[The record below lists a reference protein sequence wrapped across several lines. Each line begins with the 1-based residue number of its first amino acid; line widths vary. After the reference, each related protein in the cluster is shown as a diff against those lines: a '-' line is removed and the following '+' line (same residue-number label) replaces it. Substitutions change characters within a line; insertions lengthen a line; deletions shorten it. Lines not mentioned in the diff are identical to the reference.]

1 MQQTHRKLLSYIL
14 AFALAMS
21 NTLFASTA
29 TAGIYDQAEQEPSG
43 GDMLADMVLM
53 RPFMLTATAVG
64 LVSFVVT
71 LPFSALGGNVD
82 EAGKKMVLEPAKYTF
97 VRPLGEL

>member
-1 MQQTHRKLLSYIL
+1 MYQTQRKLLTYVL

-21 NTLFASTA
+21 NMLFVSSAS
-29 TAGIYDQAEQEPSG
+29 AGMYDAVEPEPSG
-43 GDMLADMVLM
+43 GAMLADMVLI
-53 RPFMLTATAVG
+53 RPAMLVGTAVG
-64 LVSFVVT
+64 LVSFIVT

-82 EAGKKMVLEPAKYTF
+82 QAGKKMVLEPAKYTF

>member
-1 MQQTHRKLLSYIL
+1 MQQTHRKLLSYFL

-21 NTLFASTA
+21 NTLFISTA
-29 TAGIYDQAEQEPSG
+29 AAGVYDQVNPEPSG
-43 GDMLADMVLM
+43 GAMLADMVLM
-53 RPFMLTATAVG
+53 RPFMLVSTVVG
-64 LVSFVVT
+64 VASFVVT

-82 EAGKKMVLEPAKYTF
+82 EAGRKMVLEPAKYTF